1 MLVIVITV
9 SCLIITAITAIAA
22 WWYTKS
28 DHQAASSNA
37 RVLTAIQPVVDRVQ
51 ALEIIHDHDHRE
63 DERARIRATVAEA
76 MQPVVTELTEI
87 KVNLGIAMAKI
98 LHQPDPRRAH
108 IDRLLEAFMEGTL
121 TVDERTELKKHLNV
135 ISKWEPGQDSPYP
148 IHAGEP
154 VAAAILLLTMD
165 DPHNRAK

>member
-1 MLVIVITV
+1 MLLVLIPVICAVITT
-9 SCLIITAITAIAA
+9 LAAIAA
-22 WWYTKS
+22 WLYAKS
-28 DHQAASSNA
+28 DRQAASSTA
-37 RVLTAIQPVVDRVQ
+37 RITAVMQPTVDRIH

-108 IDRLLEAFMEGTL
+108 IDRLLESFMEGTL
-121 TVDERTELKKHLNV
+121 TGDERNELKKHLNV

-165 DPHNRAK
+165 NSYNKA